1 VATEGVNP
9 ATWRVRVIDLIRR
22 GRRERWYIALLLL
35 AFALRLYQFGD
46 PPDGVHEFRQ
56 TQTLMYAQSYGQ
68 GADWLAP
75 QVSFDGPVPLPGML
89 EFPAYSIVIYV
100 ASATTGVD
108 LLTVGRVFSWLL
120 SVAAI
125 LLFDRICAL
134 RDHPR
139 RRTATLLFAF
149 APLAIYYGHAV
160 QPDTLLLTS
169 GLAAAYFFLRS
180 IRTDGLR
187 AWVWAAASA
196 LSLALA
202 AGIKP
207 TIVPIVGLPI
217 LYSAWRDRRLLAGAL
232 VFGAAVAFMG
242 SWLLYVNNTLPTSNP
257 NWYAYA
263 SVRFGPLEWDL
274 DLDYYRNIVN
284 NAAFLL
290 LPPLTVGLVLVTL
303 ARRKT
308 DLWWW
313 AWLGG
318 GIISI
323 LLLTRLNNE
332 NFYYQLPIIPAL
344 AALAAYSAPP
354 WPRRVVLRLACIAAL
369 VLASWQVASADLF
382 KENPV
387 YYDAGLAVGAQTA
400 YGAPVLALSDYANI
414 TTQFPQILYY
424 AGHPG
429 LNLSAQVSAG
439 QIDAL
444 SGGPYCD
451 LVVAIDGPVPSQL
464 PSGWTVTARSTDY
477 ILGQRHGDGCP

>member
-1 VATEGVNP
+1 MVLLR
-9 ATWRVRVIDLIRR
+9 W

-46 PPDGVHEFRQ
+46 LPDGAHEFRQ
-56 TQTLMYAQSYGQ
+56 TETLMFAQSYGQ

-75 QVSFDGPVPLPGML
+75 QITYDGPIPLPDPL

-100 ASATTGVD
+100 ANAITGVD
-108 LLTVGRVFSWLL
+108 LLTAGRVFSWLL

-139 RRTATLLFAF
+139 RRTATILFAL
-149 APLAIYYGHAV
+149 APMAIYYGHAV
-160 QPDTLLLTS
+160 QPDTLLLTA

-180 IRTDGLR
+180 VRCSGRR
-187 AWVWAAASA
+187 AWAWVSASTIA
-196 LSLALA
+196 LALA

-207 TIVPIVGLPI
+207 TIVPIIGLPI
-217 LYSAWRDRRLLAGAL
+217 LYCAWRERRLLAGAL
-232 VFGAAVAFMG
+232 VVGAATMSAG
-242 SWLLYVNNTLPTSNP
+242 AWLLYVDSTLATFNP
-257 NWYAYA
+257 DYSAYA
-263 SVRFGPLEWDL
+263 GLSNRFGPLEWDL

-290 LPPLTVGLVLVTL
+290 LPPLTVGLVLATL

-323 LLLTRLNNE
+323 LVLTRQNNE

-344 AALAAYSAPP
+344 AALAAYSAAP
-354 WPRRVVLRLACIAAL
+354 WPRRLFLRLAPIAAL

-382 KENPV
+382 TENPV
-387 YYDAGLAVGAQTA
+387 YYDAGRALAAQA
-400 YGAPVLALSDYANI
+400 APGAPVLALSDYANT
-414 TTQFPQILYY
+414 TTQFPQIMYY
-424 AGHPG
+424 SGHAGW
-429 LNLSAQVSAG
+429 NLSAQASAD
-439 QIDAL
+439 QINAL
-444 SGGPYCD
+444 PGGPYCD
-451 LVVAIDGPVPSQL
+451 LVVALDAPGIGTQL
-464 PSGWTVTARSTDY
+464 PQGWTVTGRSTDY